1 MAIPTNLLFDSYDL
15 QTTNIKTRSIHH
27 KHYPN
32 RVIDIESNLRVA
44 DFVFVSSYWDKK
56 IITVKGSI
64 VTDSANTLRTVIDA
78 MKNKL
83 QGTEKNLDVDYGDG
97 VMRYTATVQSLEIP
111 DDFYY
116 ISLVP
121 FTIEFLCQ
129 PYGKSTTSTNSS
141 KDDITT
147 SPVSHS
153 LTVTGSSDP
162 LPTITLTVDNET
174 TMTAIQFENNTTNDT
189 ITITRA
195 FADAEV
201 LVIDCENQTVKV
213 DDVNVDFDGVFPRF
227 SNGTNNCIIT
237 ITDGGAFN
245 VDLDIDYYPHY
256 L

>member
-1 MAIPTNLLFDSYDL
+1 MAVPTNLKFDSYDL

-27 KHYPN
+27 KHYPS
-32 RVIDIESNLRVA
+32 RVIDIESNIRVA
-44 DFVFVSSYWDKK
+44 DFRFISSYWDKK
-56 IITVKGSI
+56 IITVNGSI
-64 VTDSANTLRTVIDA
+64 VADSANTLRTVIDE

-83 QGTEKNLDVDYGDG
+83 QGTEKSLDIDYGDG
-97 VMRYTATVQSLEIP
+97 TIRYTATVKSLEIP

-116 ISLVP
+116 ITLVP

-129 PYGKSTTSTNSS
+129 PYGKSITSTNSS
-141 KDDITT
+141 LNDITT
-147 SPVSHS
+147 SPKSHS

-174 TMTAIQFENNTTNDT
+174 TMTEIEFKNVTTDDI
-189 ITITRA
+189 ITVTRA
-195 FADAEV
+195 FADTEV

-213 DDVNVDFDGVFPRF
+213 DDVNVDFTGVFPRF
-227 SNGTNNCIIT
+227 NTGANDCLVT

>member
-1 MAIPTNLLFDSYDL
+1 MAVPTNLIFDGYDI
-15 QTTNIKTRSIHH
+15 QSENIKTRSIHH
-27 KHYPN
+27 KQYPS

-44 DFVFVSSYWDKK
+44 DFRFISSYWDKK
-56 IITVKGSI
+56 IITVKGAI
-64 VTDSANTLRTVIDA
+64 VADSANALRTVIDA

-83 QGTEKNLDVDYGDG
+83 QGTEKNLDIDYGDG
-97 VMRYTATVQSLEIP
+97 VIRYTATVQSLEIP

-116 ISLVP
+116 ITLVP

-129 PYGKSTTSTNSS
+129 PYGKSTTSINSS
-141 KDDITT
+141 LNDITT
-147 SPVSHS
+147 SPKAHS
-153 LTVTGSSDP
+153 VVVTGSSDP
-162 LPTITLTVDNET
+162 LPVITLTIDNET
-174 TMTAIQFENNTTNDT
+174 TMTEIEFKNTTTDDI

-201 LVIDCENQTVKV
+201 LVIDCENQTVQV
-213 DDVNVDFDGVFPRF
+213 GGSNVDFDGVFPRF
-227 SNGTNNCIIT
+227 STGTNNCLIT

>member
-1 MAIPTNLLFDSYDL
+1 MAVPTNLTFNSYDL

-27 KHYPN
+27 KHYPS
-32 RVIDIESNLRVA
+32 RVIDIESNIRVA
-44 DFVFVSSYWDKK
+44 DFRFISSYWDKK
-56 IITVKGSI
+56 IVTVKGSI
-64 VTDSANTLRTVIDA
+64 VADSANTLRTVIDE
-78 MKNKL
+78 MKNNL
-83 QGTEKNLDVDYGDG
+83 QGQEKNLDIDYGDR
-97 VMRYTATVQSLEIP
+97 VIRYTATVISLEIP

-129 PYGKSTTSTNSS
+129 PYGKSTISINSS
-141 KDDITT
+141 LDDITT
-147 SPVSHS
+147 SPKAHS
-153 LTVTGSSDP
+153 ITITGSSDP
-162 LPTITLTVDNET
+162 LPTITLTIDNET
-174 TMTAIQFENNTTNDT
+174 SMTAIQFKNTGTNDI

-201 LVIDCENQTVKV
+201 LVIDCENQTVQV
-213 DDVNVDFDGVFPRF
+213 DGSNVDFDGVFPRF
-227 SNGTNNCIIT
+227 STGSNSCLIT